1 MTFGGSIVNNKLS
14 VSLAALLIGSSLGV
28 ASMALAQTPAVD
40 TAASPTAFPDIPDNH
55 WAYQAI
61 QDLANKGL
69 VKGYPDGKFL
79 GNRELTRYEFAS
91 VIDRILQTL
100 EDIKSAP
107 APAPAQPAVS
117 DDDLNKIQVLVDTFQ
132 TQLNAQQD
140 NIVKAQ
146 ADVQALRKDV
156 ADTKVLVKKAQD
168 TADNSYGAGPGRKF
182 TISGYIQARYDDAQG
197 GNSKLYP
204 SGAPASNSPYNG
216 NYAQGGTAQS
226 LNIRRA
232 RIKVAGQP
240 TTNTKYALQIDVSGV
255 ANPTIK
261 TSNASTNTSDYGIIS
276 TSASAVAVKEA
287 DITYTPG
294 NGSSTF
300 PSVTAGQF
308 KNIYGYSLPITM
320 DVSLTPERPLG
331 FNEGSNGLFN
341 NEDYVRGAEISYGPG
356 QIHFA
361 AAVVSGNGY
370 SSTNTSSAFEQIYR
384 LNYLSKNNIFGV
396 GVSYDQ
402 GPINTA
408 YSGTALDSSVVYKLT
423 QKQLVDYDAQITLPS
438 GPFLIGEYESG
449 PYQQVS
455 YLPTSGATA
464 TTSAAPGNDIQAY
477 YIQGG
482 YTFHKSGNHPFS
494 LVYSHDTLIRAEH
507 GYLLSGVRYSLDD
520 VNDGY
525 GILYNLDKST
535 RLRFW
540 YTAPES
546 VAYLGSTP
554 EKVGLFTTE
563 LQIRY

>member
-1 MTFGGSIVNNKLS
+1 MIFGGLIVNNKLS
-14 VSLAALLIGSSLGV
+14 VSLAALLIGSSLGI
-28 ASMALAQTPAVD
+28 ASMALAQTPTAD
-40 TAASPTAFPDIPDNH
+40 TAASPTAFPDIPENH

-79 GNRELTRYEFAS
+79 GSRELTRYEFAS
-91 VIDRILQTL
+91 VIDRILQEL

-107 APAPAQPAVS
+107 APAPAQPEVTN
-117 DDDLNKIQVLVDTFQ
+117 DDLNKIQVLVDTFQ

-140 NIVKAQ
+140 NVTKAQ
-146 ADVQALRKDV
+146 ADIQSLRKDV

-182 TISGYIQARYDDAQG
+182 TISGYVQARYDDAEG
-197 GNSKLYP
+197 GNSKLFP

-216 NYAQGGTAQS
+216 NYAQGGASQS
-226 LNIRRA
+226 LNVRRA
-232 RIKVAGQP
+232 RIKVSGQP
-240 TTNTKYALQIDVSGV
+240 TANTKYAVQIDVSGV

-261 TSNASTNTSDYGIIS
+261 TSNASTNTSDYGTLS
-276 TSASAVAVKEA
+276 TSATAVAVKEA
-287 DITYTPG
+287 NITYTPG
-294 NGSSTF
+294 NGSATY
-300 PSVTAGQF
+300 PSITAGQF
-308 KNIYGYSLPITM
+308 KNFYGDMISLTM
-320 DVSLTPERPLG
+320 DVALAPERPLG
-331 FNEGSNGLFN
+331 FNEGSNGLFS

-356 QIHFA
+356 EVDFA

-370 SSTNTSSAFEQIYR
+370 SSTNPSTAFESLYR

-402 GPINTA
+402 GPISTA
-408 YSGTALDSSVVYKLT
+408 YSGTALDSSVIYKQT

-438 GPFLIGEYESG
+438 GPFLLGEYESG

-477 YIQGG
+477 YIEGG
-482 YTFHKSGNHPFS
+482 YTFHKSGNHALTFA
-494 LVYSHDTLIRAEH
+494 YSYDTLIRAEH
-507 GYLLSGVRYSLDD
+507 GYVLSGVRYSLDD

-525 GILYNLDKST
+525 GVLYNLDKST

-540 YTAPES
+540 YTVPES

-554 EKVGLFTTE
+554 QKISLFTTE
-563 LQIRY
+563 LQVRF

>member
-1 MTFGGSIVNNKLS
+1 MNNKLS
-14 VSLAALLIGSSLGV
+14 VGLAALVIGSSWGI
-28 ASMALAQTPAVD
+28 ASTAVAQTPATD

-61 QDLANKGL
+61 QDLADKGL

-91 VIDRILQTL
+91 VIDRILQAL

-107 APAPAQPAVS
+107 SPAPAQPTVT

-140 NIVKAQ
+140 NVTKAQ
-146 ADVQALRKDV
+146 ADVQALRKEV
-156 ADTKVLVKKAQD
+156 ADTKVLVKKAQE

-182 TISGYIQARYDDAQG
+182 TISGYIQARYDVAES
-197 GNSKLYP
+197 GNGKLFP

-216 NYAQGGTAQS
+216 NYAQGGASQS

-240 TTNTKYALQIDVSGV
+240 TANTKYALQLDLSGV
-255 ANPTIK
+255 ANPTLK
-261 TSNASTNTSDYGIIS
+261 VANASSNSSDYGITS
-276 TSASAVAVKEA
+276 TSSSAVALKEA
-287 DITYTPG
+287 DLTYTPG
-294 NGSSTF
+294 DG
-300 PSVTAGQF
+300 TAKYPGITVGQF
-308 KNIYGYSLPITM
+308 KNIYGYSLGQTM
-320 DVSLTPERPLG
+320 DVALSAERPLG
-331 FNEGSNGLFN
+331 FNEGSNGLFS
-341 NEDYVRGAEISYGPG
+341 NEDYVRGAQVSYGYGPV
-356 QIHFA
+356 HFA

-370 SSTNTSSAFEQIYR
+370 SSTNTGTAFEQIYR
-384 LNYLSKNNIFGV
+384 LNYLSPNKIFGV

-402 GPINTA
+402 GPLNTA
-408 YSGTALDSSVVYKLT
+408 NSGSALNSSVIYKLT
-423 QKQLVDYDAQITLPS
+423 QKQLVDYDAQITLPC
-438 GPFLIGEYESG
+438 GPFIAGEYESG

-464 TTSAAPGNDIQAY
+464 TTTAAPGNDIQAY

-482 YTFHKSGNHPFS
+482 YTFHPNGNHALS
-494 LVYSHDTLIRAEH
+494 LVYSYDTLIRAEH
-507 GYLLSGVRYSLDD
+507 GYVLSGVRYSLDD

-540 YTAPES
+540 YTVPES
-546 VAYLGSTP
+546 VAYLGPTP
-554 EKVGLFTTE
+554 EKVSFLSGE
-563 LQIRY
+563 LQVRY